1 MHILHEEIMQKIHN
15 LLTNYSSDFVILYFS
30 KNLYKELD
38 IMALTYITNG
48 KIILPDAVVC
58 GKSLAFD
65 RDTGK
70 ICGVVDNVPADAD
83 IIDASGNYVAPGL
96 VDIHIHGYLG
106 EDTCD
111 AKPEGIRKMAYGVV
125 RNGVTSFLPTT
136 MTVSKEQIVASL
148 NAVRSL
154 KEESKT
160 WGGAE
165 IIGVHAEGPF
175 INPSKKGA
183 QAEEN
188 ILSPDA
194 DFIIEN
200 SDIITYVTLA
210 PEMDEGHKCIKKLA
224 EESDVLISMGH
235 SDANFEEAM
244 SAARDG
250 VNHSTHLFNAMS
262 ALAHR
267 NPGVVGAALASEN
280 VSVEVIADTFHINPG
295 LYSIIAK
302 VKGDKMVLITDCTR
316 AGGMPDGEYELGG
329 QPIFLKGIECRLADG
344 TIAGSVLK
352 LNHAV
357 KNVIEHTNLPIYEIF
372 KMASLNPANAIRCG
386 ERKGSLEAGKDADI
400 IITDENINII
410 RTIKKGNTIYEA

>member
-1 MHILHEEIMQKIHN
+1 MK
-15 LLTNYSSDFVILYFS
+15 
-30 KNLYKELD
+30 
-38 IMALTYITNG
+38 LTYIVNG
-48 KIILPDAVVC
+48 KIVLPDSVVLD
-58 GKSLAFD
+58 KVLAFD
-65 RDTGK
+65 AETGK
-70 ICGVVDNVPADAD
+70 ITGLVDAAPAGAD
-83 IIDASGNYVAPGL
+83 VIDAKGGYVAPGL

-111 AKPEGIRKMAYGVV
+111 AKRDGIKKMAYGVAE
-125 RNGVTSFLPTT
+125 NGVTAFLPTT
-136 MTVSKEQIVASL
+136 MTVAKAEIEAAL
-148 NAVRSL
+148 DAVRSL

-160 WGGAE
+160 WDGAE

-188 ILSPDA
+188 ILTPDA
-194 DFIIEN
+194 DFILAN
-200 SDIITYVTLA
+200 ADIITSVTMA
-210 PEMDEGHKCIKKLA
+210 PEMDKEHKCIKKLA
-224 EESDVLISMGH
+224 ADGRVLVSMGH
-235 SDANFEEAM
+235 TDATFAEAM
-244 SAARDG
+244 QAAKDG
-250 VNHSTHLFNAMS
+250 VNHATHLFNAMS

-316 AGGMPDGEYELGG
+316 AGGMPDGEYDLGG

-352 LNHAV
+352 LNNAV
-357 KNVIEHTNLPIYEIF
+357 KNVLAHTDLPVNVVF
-372 KMASLNPANAIRCG
+372 KMASLNAAAAIGVSDRI
-386 ERKGSLEAGKDADI
+386 GSLEAGKDADI
-400 IITDENINII
+400 IIVDDDINVK
-410 RTIKKGNTIYEA
+410 RTIKKGRTIYVA

>member
-1 MHILHEEIMQKIHN
+1 
-15 LLTNYSSDFVILYFS
+15 
-30 KNLYKELD
+30 
-38 IMALTYITNG
+38 MALTYITNG
-48 KIILPDAVVC
+48 KIILPDAIVC
-58 GKSLAFD
+58 GKSLAYD
-65 RDTGK
+65 GESGK
-70 ICGVVDNVPADAD
+70 IVGISDELPANAE
-83 IIDASGNYVAPGL
+83 IIDAKGNYVAPGL

-106 EDTCD
+106 EDTSD
-111 AKPEGIRKMAYGVV
+111 AKPEGIRKMAYGVIQ
-125 RNGVTSFLPTT
+125 NGVTAFLPTT
-136 MTVSKEQIVASL
+136 MTVEKDQIVAAL

-188 ILSPDA
+188 ILTPDA

-200 SDIITYVTLA
+200 EDIIRIVTLA

-224 EESDVLISMGH
+224 AESSVLVSMGH
-235 SDANFEEAM
+235 TDAKFEEAM
-244 SAARDG
+244 SAAKDG
-250 VNHSTHLFNAMS
+250 VNHATHLFNAMS

-280 VSVEVIADTFHINPG
+280 VSTEVIADTFHINPG
-295 LYSIIAK
+295 LYSIVAK

-316 AGGMPDGEYELGG
+316 AGGMPDGEYDLGG

-357 KNVIEHTNLPIYEIF
+357 RNVLAHTSLPVYEVF
-372 KMASLNPANAIRCG
+372 KMASLSPARAIGCDSRI
-386 ERKGSLEAGKDADI
+386 GSLEAGKDADI
-400 IITDENINII
+400 LIADENINII
-410 RTIKKGNTIYEA
+410 RTIKKGKTVYEA

>member
-1 MHILHEEIMQKIHN
+1 
-15 LLTNYSSDFVILYFS
+15 
-30 KNLYKELD
+30 
-38 IMALTYITNG
+38 MALTYITNG
-48 KIILPDAVVC
+48 KIVLTDAVVC
-58 GKSLAFD
+58 DKHLAFD
-65 RDTGK
+65 SESGK
-70 ICGVVDNVPADAD
+70 IVGLADNLPAGASV
-83 IIDASGNYVAPGL
+83 IDAKGNYVAPGL

-106 EDTCD
+106 DDTCD
-111 AKPEGIRKMAYGVV
+111 ANPEGIRKMAYGVAQ
-125 RNGVTSFLPTT
+125 NGVTSFLPTT
-136 MTVSKEQIVASL
+136 MTVSKDQIVDTL

-183 QAEEN
+183 QAAEN
-188 ILSPDA
+188 ILVPDA
-194 DFIIEN
+194 DFILEN
-200 SDIITYVTLA
+200 ADIITSVTLA
-210 PEMDEGHKCIKKLA
+210 PEMDEGHACIKKLA
-224 EESDVLISMGH
+224 AESDVLISMGH
-235 SDANFEEAM
+235 TDATFEEAM
-244 SAARDG
+244 SAAKDG
-250 VNHSTHLFNAMS
+250 VNHATHLFNAMS

-267 NPGVVGAALASEN
+267 NPGVVGAALASDN

-316 AGGMPDGEYELGG
+316 AGGMPDGEYDLGG
-329 QPIFLKGIECRLADG
+329 QTLSLKGIECRLADG

-352 LNHAV
+352 LNSAV
-357 KNVIEHTNLPIYEIF
+357 KNVLDHTNLPVYEVF
-372 KMASLNPANAIRCG
+372 KMASLNPANAIHCG
-386 ERKGSLEAGKDADI
+386 DRIGSLEAGKDADI

>member
-1 MHILHEEIMQKIHN
+1 MQ
-15 LLTNYSSDFVILYFS
+15 
-30 KNLYKELD
+30 
-38 IMALTYITNG
+38 LTYIVNG
-48 KIILPDAVVC
+48 KIVLPDSVVLD
-58 GKSLAFD
+58 KVLAFD
-65 RDTGK
+65 AETGK
-70 ICGVVDNVPADAD
+70 ITGLVDAAPAGAD
-83 IIDASGNYVAPGL
+83 VIDANGGLVAPGL

-111 AKPEGIRKMAYGVV
+111 AKRDGIKKMAYGVAE
-125 RNGVTSFLPTT
+125 NGVTAFLPTT
-136 MTVSKEQIVASL
+136 MTVAKAEIEAAL
-148 NAVRSL
+148 DAVRSL

-160 WGGAE
+160 WDGAE

-188 ILSPDA
+188 ILTPDA
-194 DFIIEN
+194 DFILAN
-200 SDIITYVTLA
+200 ADIITSVTMA
-210 PEMDEGHKCIKKLA
+210 PEMDKEHKCIKKLA
-224 EESDVLISMGH
+224 ADGRVLVSMGH
-235 SDANFEEAM
+235 TDATFAEAM
-244 SAARDG
+244 QAAKDG
-250 VNHSTHLFNAMS
+250 VRHATHLFNAMS

-316 AGGMPDGEYELGG
+316 AGGMPDGEYDLGG

-352 LNHAV
+352 LNNAV
-357 KNVIEHTNLPIYEIF
+357 KNVLAHTDLPVNVVF
-372 KMASLNPANAIRCG
+372 KMASLNPATAIGQGDRI
-386 ERKGSLEAGKDADI
+386 GSLEEGKDADI
-400 IITDENINII
+400 IIVDQDINVQ
-410 RTIKKGNTIYEA
+410 RTIKKGRTIYVA